1 MDAKFYKR
9 YENFQKSLN
18 TLAEA
23 RHRDLNDSFVLSG
36 TASKFSITFDL
47 AWKVM
52 KDIIIQ
58 YYAVVDFP
66 KGSPREVLRKAFEF
80 QLIQDDG
87 WMEMFSTRNELTHD
101 YDGEI
106 IKSFCHEIVN
116 RYIDLFFDFQKI
128 VDGQYS
134 HSSI

>member
-1 MDAKFYKR
+1 
-9 YENFQKSLN
+9 
-18 TLAEA
+18 
-23 RHRDLNDSFVLSG
+23 
-36 TASKFSITFDL
+36 
-47 AWKVM
+47 M

-87 WMEMFSTRNELTHD
+87 WMEMLSTRNELTHD

-128 VDGQYS
+128 VDGQYL